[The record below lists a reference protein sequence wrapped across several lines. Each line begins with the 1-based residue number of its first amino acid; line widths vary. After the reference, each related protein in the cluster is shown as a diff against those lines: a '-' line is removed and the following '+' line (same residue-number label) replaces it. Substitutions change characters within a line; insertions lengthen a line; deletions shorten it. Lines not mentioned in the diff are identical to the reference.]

1 MLCIVPGFAGPHLD
15 VPAALRVAESLG
27 AEARVAIPLLGMI
40 RDGMHEG
47 LAKHLGSPSRE
58 RDGSPGT
65 ETRHD

>member
-1 MLCIVPGFAGPHLD
+1 MLCLVPGVAGPQLD

-27 AEARVAIPLLGMI
+27 ADTRVAVTLLGMI
-40 RDGMHEG
+40 REGMDEG
-47 LAKHLGSPSRE
+47 FAKHLGSPSRE